1 MRKEYHESQKVEE
14 LLEKGLYVRAN
25 LESQKRVTRKEEVKG
40 SLERVYHAGKSDAI
54 LLIKYYFSLGFKPR
68 EVKQKMIEN
77 WVNYNQCE
85 DFRILNKWMAMVRRS
100 GNYKLV
106 DIDSVKVSREA
117 MDWFI
122 KMKDTTYDEWIAQG
136 LIPQNEK
143 LEEEATS
150 GKLGLTPCK
159 LLFTLYIWC
168 LIQKQTKKR
177 FTEINMKFTR
187 NRLKKEAHIPKSK
200 TFRSVF
206 QYLINWGFIK
216 DDYFIE
222 MEKMRSGFYDKYP
235 HMAKVDRER
244 DLKYDWY
251 FMDFYDIVPQ
261 GEEVIEVDF
270 ENPRIWFEQ
279 YIQERERE
287 FDLADIELTHKC
299 PRCGKYF
306 KRKTNRRDECCA
318 DCKKEKERIKNK
330 EQYQKRKEKKN
341 G

>member
-14 LLEKGLYVRAN
+14 LMKKGVCVNVTR
-25 LESQKRVTRKEEVKG
+25 ESQKTVCHKDEFVGALKDT
-40 SLERVYHAGKSDAI
+40 YHAGRSDMI
-54 LLIKYYFSLGFKPR
+54 LLIKYFFGLGLKPR
-68 EVKQKMIEN
+68 EVKEKVIQY
-77 WVNYNQCE
+77 WLNYRQYE
-85 DFRILNKWMAMVRRS
+85 DFKELNKWIAMVRR
-100 GNYKLV
+100 GKDYRMI
-106 DIDSVKVSREA
+106 DIESIKVSKEA

-143 LEEEATS
+143 LEEKATS

-159 LLFTLYIWC
+159 LLFTLYIWV

-200 TFRSVF
+200 SFRSVF

-222 MEKMRSGFYDKYP
+222 MEKMRSGYYDEKP
-235 HMAKVDRER
+235 WMLKVDRQR
-244 DLKYDWY
+244 DLKYNMY

-270 ENPRIWFEQ
+270 DNPRIWFEQ